1 MKGELMKEA
10 RIITIIFIVLSV
22 VMAPILYFCS
32 LFNSNFDWCGI
43 GTNLYCGII
52 VGLITSVCQYF
63 IAKNRIINNIYS
75 LYFDLYRTYYY
86 TKNNSFLYHY
96 NAYNLYKRMCELSPK
111 VSENLSEY
119 HAFFRKYDKIYFK
132 LNPKILCPSGFR
144 RNNIIKSIFLF
155 FNKKQ
160 FIETFSPFMKDV
172 ENILI
177 NINETKFIKDRD
189 EMIKLYNFFCG
200 SSK

>member
-1 MKGELMKEA
+1 
-10 RIITIIFIVLSV
+10 
-22 VMAPILYFCS
+22 
-32 LFNSNFDWCGI
+32 
-43 GTNLYCGII
+43 
-52 VGLITSVCQYF
+52 
-63 IAKNRIINNIYS
+63 
-75 LYFDLYRTYYY
+75 
-86 TKNNSFLYHY
+86 
-96 NAYNLYKRMCELSPK
+96 MCELSPK

-132 LNPKILCPSGFR
+132 LNPKILCPSGFK